1 MREYVA
7 DVGWIT
13 ARQAGGCRSARRR
26 APPQTHLLVQITC
39 VLTVKAKGFT
49 ISLEFPGP
57 VDNTEGVTGWGCW
70 EHVPDP

>member
-26 APPQTHLLVQITC
+26 ALAQGERVERE
-39 VLTVKAKGFT
+39 
-49 ISLEFPGP
+49 S
-57 VDNTEGVTGWGCW
+57 EGVSGVGCIAEKQLKKTGKDVGRAVWRRNRWG
-70 EHVPDP
+70 